1 MLNNHC
7 LNEEHCDGFKVYVKF
22 LCRLQLT
29 KELGAIFLIKNII
42 FGYFHKVL
50 IQKYIFRVVFLSRLT
65 FHTFVSFST
74 MSILVCL
81 HFELTLSVFQ
91 SLHMCLS
98 VCLPICPCLSFLCL
112 FVTWSP
118 SVRISLSL
126 SLSV

>member
-1 MLNNHC
+1 MYSTCSLVGIYNNSLNFNSLHF
-7 LNEEHCDGFKVYVKF
+7 DSFF
-22 LCRLQLT
+22 FSLT
-29 KELGAIFLIKNII
+29 LFP
-42 FGYFHKVL
+42 FSFL

-98 VCLPICPCLSFLCL
+98 VCLPLCPCLSFLCL

-126 SLSV
+126 SLPV